1 METLRNWTCGNV
13 YHLSLSLLTL
23 AYIIGE
29 IAHFLINTTA
39 REVSGCKQRITYEQ
53 FDDKVARDIHFRDQE
68 CFFNESFKERKDDN
82 NCTAVKDQ
90 TDCRSRDYC
99 VWSYSGFGYEYQV

>member
-13 YHLSLSLLTL
+13 YHLSLLTL

-39 REVSGCKQRITYEQ
+39 REVNGCKQRITYE
-53 FDDKVARDIHFRDQE
+53 
-68 CFFNESFKERKDDN
+68 
-82 NCTAVKDQ
+82 T
-90 TDCRSRDYC
+90 
-99 VWSYSGFGYEYQV
+99 VW